1 MKLRQASAAALLAG
15 LLALGCSGG
24 SNSPTS
30 SSGFQIVII
39 AALADTAPQAPT
51 IIEARLLFDG
61 AEVEDPGTES
71 NPVASILFT
80 PTGFATT
87 GPHTFALQIVRQTS
101 SPNTYTV
108 PPPIVRVFDVA
119 GTLLKTIQLNAQT
132 ATLATGG
139 TISYSFSL

>member
-30 SSGFQIVII
+30 SSGFQIVIV
-39 AALADTAPQAPT
+39 AALANAAVVPT

-71 NPVASILFT
+71 NPVATILFA

-87 GPHTFALQIVRQTS
+87 GPHTFALQIVSQTT
-101 SPNTYTV
+101 SPNTYIV
-108 PPPIVRVFDVA
+108 PPPVIRVFDVA
-119 GTLLKTIQLNAQT
+119 GTPLKTIQLNAQT
-132 ATLATGG
+132 ASLATGG
-139 TISYSFSL
+139 TITYSFSL

>member
-39 AALADTAPQAPT
+39 AALANTAQAPT
-51 IIEARLLFDG
+51 IIEAQLLFDG
-61 AEVEDPGTES
+61 MEVEDPGTES
-71 NPVASILFT
+71 HPVAAILFT

-87 GPHTFALQIVRQTS
+87 GPHAFALQIVSQTT
-101 SPNTYTV
+101 SPNSYTV
-108 PPPIVRVFDVA
+108 PPPIIRVFDVA

>member
-1 MKLRQASAAALLAG
+1 MKLRQASAAALLTG

-24 SNSPTS
+24 SNGPTS
-30 SSGFQIVII
+30 SSGFQIVIF
-39 AALADTAPQAPT
+39 AALANSAVVPT

-71 NPVASILFT
+71 SPVATILFA

-87 GPHTFALQIVRQTS
+87 GPHTFALQIVSQTT

-108 PPPIVRVFDVA
+108 PPPVIRVFDVA

-132 ATLATGG
+132 ASLATGG
-139 TISYSFSL
+139 TITYSFSL